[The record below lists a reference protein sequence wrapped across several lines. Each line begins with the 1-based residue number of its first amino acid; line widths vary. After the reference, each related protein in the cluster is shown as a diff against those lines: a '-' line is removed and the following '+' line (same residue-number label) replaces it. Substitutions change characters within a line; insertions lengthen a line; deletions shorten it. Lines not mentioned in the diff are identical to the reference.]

1 MKQLVNCLY
10 ESKDCK
16 HLESYTRASSGDC
29 LLPEYLND
37 GGGFQLLPRNSL
49 FIWSKNY
56 KGIPH
61 FHSSITFPVKYQDRV
76 LGRETPAC

>member
-49 FIWSKNY
+49 FI
-56 KGIPH
+56 
-61 FHSSITFPVKYQDRV
+61 
-76 LGRETPAC
+76 